1 MPKYIQQDQPYN
13 CGAFSIAYLLWE
25 LEHNACPYDSPDDAI
40 AYANKIHDQI
50 KFGDSIHEFSYPFS
64 GVMTADYC
72 SPIKM
77 ADYLRKCGL
86 KPTCLIPVDPPFIAL
101 IRSVNTHGPKP
112 LFNFTCEDPLKALQ
126 PGQYTISIT
135 SNTFDL
141 TACDMLLH
149 YMLIKKQEQK
159 DACPCTV
166 YDPNDGEEK
175 PDQVFSVGDP
185 IAGSSWLYTGILM
198 TITP

>member
-86 KPTCLIPVDPPFIAL
+86 KPTCRSAVYRAHPVCKHPRAKAPVQFYLRRPAKGPAARAVHHQHYKQHL
-101 IRSVNTHGPKP
+101 RSDRLRYAPSLHAHK
-112 LFNFTCEDPLKALQ
+112 KAGTKGCL
-126 PGQYTISIT
+126 S
-135 SNTFDL
+135 
-141 TACDMLLH
+141 LH
-149 YMLIKKQEQK
+149 SL
-159 DACPCTV
+159 
-166 YDPNDGEEK
+166 
-175 PDQVFSVGDP
+175 
-185 IAGSSWLYTGILM
+185 
-198 TITP
+198 